1 MYKKIARI
9 GPISFGIFYALSTLL
24 VMIIMALVGA
34 FLLPLLPRA
43 EGVPELDVFSEMSS
57 QLLTGEGLA
66 AAAISLGMLLLVSFI
81 IGLIGAL
88 LYNIVAMITGGIK
101 VRVTDLGYDDI

>member
-9 GPISFGIFYALSTLL
+9 GPISFGIFYALLTLL
-24 VMIIMALVGA
+24 MVIIMALVGV

-43 EGVPELDVFSEMSS
+43 EGVPQLDMFAEMSA
-57 QLLTGEGLA
+57 QLTSGD
-66 AAAISLGMLLLVSFI
+66 SLMAVGMALGAMLVGTFI
-81 IGLIGAL
+81 VGLILAI
-88 LYNIVAMITGGIK
+88 LYNIVAAITGGIK